1 MKYEWADN
9 PHLVLPITACF
20 VVLVPSFLAAFISL
34 LSIILRTD
42 FYGSIDEQNLP
53 WSERLGRRN
62 TRVYSEFF
70 SPRFRRARRIFAY
83 GVIGYLGA
91 FSAMALIVTFFG
103 HPS

>member
-20 VVLVPSFLAAFISL
+20 VVLVPSFAAVFISL
-34 LSIILRTD
+34 LSIIVRTNL
-42 FYGSIDEQNLP
+42 FGPIDEKNLP

-62 TRVYSEFF
+62 ARLYAEFF
-70 SPRFRRARRIFAY
+70 SPRFRTARRVMAY
-83 GVIGYLGA
+83 GVICYLCAFGA
-91 FSAMALIVTFFG
+91 AFLIVTVFG

>member
-20 VVLVPSFLAAFISL
+20 VVLVPSFATVFIAL
-34 LSIILRTD
+34 LSIVVRTN
-42 FYGSIDEQNLP
+42 FFGPIDEQNLP

-62 TRVYSEFF
+62 ARLYADFWS
-70 SPRFRRARRIFAY
+70 SRFRTARRVMAY
-83 GVIGYLGA
+83 GVIGYLCA
-91 FSAMALIVTFFG
+91 FGVALLIVTAFG